1 MDALADHWDDHRG
14 TRPTMSDAATVVT
27 MAPKLGALG
36 AAGSGAGVAPRP
48 PRPAAAPARAAAGA
62 GASQYLAPFAA
73 LRGGLKLVSVKG
85 QLKLDLTYDAF
96 LDIVKKLLE
105 AAEVDEAFYRE
116 TYPDVAEAIAAG
128 TYRDAKH
135 HFLANGYLEGR
146 RPFPMA
152 VDEAFYLAE
161 NPDVRDGI
169 EDGIFDSAQDHFVR
183 CGYEEG
189 RRPAAT

>member
-1 MDALADHWDDHRG
+1 
-14 TRPTMSDAATVVT
+14 MSDAATVVT

-36 AAGSGAGVAPRP
+36 AAGSGAGVASRPPRP
-48 PRPAAAPARAAAGA
+48 PRRAAGG

-73 LRGGLKLVSVKG
+73 LRGRLKLVSVKG
-85 QLKLDLTYDAF
+85 QLKVDLTYDAF
-96 LDIVKKLLE
+96 LDIVRTLLE
-105 AAEVDEAFYRE
+105 AAPVDEVFYRDN
-116 TYPDVAEAIAAG
+116 YPDVAEAIAAG
-128 TYRDAKH
+128 IYRSAKD

-152 VDEAFYLAE
+152 VDADFYLAE
-161 NPDVRDGI
+161 NPDVRDAI

-189 RRPAAT
+189 RRSRGS